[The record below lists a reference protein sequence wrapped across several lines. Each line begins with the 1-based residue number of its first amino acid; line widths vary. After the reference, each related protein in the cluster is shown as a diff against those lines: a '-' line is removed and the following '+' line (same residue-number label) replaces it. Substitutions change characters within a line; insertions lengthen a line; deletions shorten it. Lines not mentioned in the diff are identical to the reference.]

1 MTEIGVE
8 FSLFTI
14 HYSLFIIH
22 YSLKMLLVKNKKA
35 YFDYEILKE
44 YTAGIS
50 LTGGEVRSCR
60 EKQINLKGSYISISD
75 RGLFLKWATISKFKF
90 DQTLDVDT
98 KRDRLILLNT
108 SEIDKIKRE
117 MNTAGVTLIPLSIFT
132 LWRLIKLKVAIARGK
147 KMYDKR
153 ETIKKR
159 DLDRRKI
166 R

>member
-1 MTEIGVE
+1 
-8 FSLFTI
+8 
-14 HYSLFIIH
+14 
-22 YSLKMLLVKNKKA
+22 MLLVKNKKA

-60 EKQINLKGSYISISD
+60 DCQINLKWSYISISD
-75 RGLFLKWATISKFKF
+75 KGLFLKGATISKFKH
-90 DQTLDVDT
+90 DQSLDVDT

-108 SEIDKIKRE
+108 KEINKIKRE
-117 MNTAGVTLIPLSIFT
+117 MKTAGVTIIPLSVFT
-132 LWRLIKLKVAIARGK
+132 LWRLIKLKVAVSRGK

-153 ETIKKR
+153 ETIKNR